1 MGTREPGTGW
11 GTLLVL
17 VTVLAVANVWFKPF
31 ERRDAVELGRSPG
44 ATQAG
49 SAAKPLVRRTPGWTR
64 FAKATLTPGVQTLTR
79 GAQCTTNFVFTDAA
93 GNVYL
98 GQAAH
103 CSSTGEDET
112 NGCRARS
119 RPLGTRVT
127 FHRHGNRYAA
137 GAQLAKGRLAYSS
150 WRTMRRI
157 GEQDPNACRFNDFAL
172 VEVDRRDRDLVNP
185 SLPHWGGPDGLS
197 EGGLVVLDRAYGFGR
212 SSLRRDGSLASRQAA
227 QTMGDSPETDG
238 WAHVIIALSP
248 GIPGDSGS
256 GYVDEHGRALGTLS
270 TLSVSTVLS
279 NVLGDL
285 LHELTYARKH
295 SGIRGLRLELG
306 TVPFNRERA
315 ERAEVLTD

>member
-1 MGTREPGTGW
+1 MSTREPGTGW

-17 VTVLAVANVWFKPF
+17 VTVLAIGNLWLKPF
-31 ERRDAVELGRSPG
+31 ERRDAVHLGTSPG

-49 SAAKPLVRRTPGWTR
+49 SVTQALVRRTPGWTS
-64 FAKATLTPGVQTLTR
+64 FAKATVTPGVQTLTR

-103 CSSTGEDET
+103 CASTGKDET

-127 FHRHGNRYAA
+127 FHRHGSRYEA
-137 GAQLAKGRLAYSS
+137 GEQLAKGRLAYSS
-150 WRTMRRI
+150 WRTMRKV
-157 GEQDPNACRFNDFAL
+157 GEQDPNTCRFNDFAL
-172 VEVDRRDRDLVNP
+172 IEVDRRDHRRVNP
-185 SLPHWGGPDGLS
+185 SMPHWGGPDGLS
-197 EGGLVVLDRAYGFGR
+197 EGGLYALDRAYGFGR
-212 SSLRRDGSLASRQAA
+212 SSLRRDNSVASRQAA
-227 QTMGDSPETDG
+227 QTLGDQPETEG
-238 WAHVIIALSP
+238 WAHVIIAPSP

-256 GYVDEHGRALGTLS
+256 GYVDEQGRALGTLS

-285 LHELTYARKH
+285 LRELEYARKH